1 MENSPATGQDEG
13 RLPGVGAKGP
23 LGPGRAVD
31 GRQLGEQMPG
41 FLPRLLSR
49 GVGLEGGAT
58 LLPGLAEGAGPQPK
72 PWHSSCQGSAIDCCW
87 GWKDRDEKVYQF
99 PQAAVTK
106 CLDWVAS
113 ITGIYSLLA
122 PCWPP

>member
-49 GVGLEGGAT
+49 GVGLEGGPPSSQAWQRA
-58 LLPGLAEGAGPQPK
+58 LGPSPNLGIPLARGRPLTAAGAG
-72 PWHSSCQGSAIDCCW
+72 
-87 GWKDRDEKVYQF
+87 R
-99 PQAAVTK
+99 
-106 CLDWVAS
+106 
-113 ITGIYSLLA
+113 TGMRRCISFLRLL
-122 PCWPP
+122 